1 MKKKTLL
8 YALFLIFILKN
19 NLAYSSEIKN
29 SEIKNNEKL
38 SKDKVYHEE
47 NAEKEKQEKEE
58 QKSHDLLL
66 DNKNNKII
74 NTETNDEKL
83 FAVNFTNASLKTI
96 LNDLGKILKINF
108 ISDDIVKEGIVQS
121 PPARDLENIK
131 ITYSASQKMNEAELK
146 KLLSQFLAIS
156 DLTTQPIPNLKNYY
170 RVTSTTNSNRL
181 ALPTYIGIPFL
192 ELPQTGRIRYVYFLA
207 NTSAVAMQTVIKK
220 LSSNSAS
227 VDIFTDL
234 NALIITDEAYNISS
248 MMKIVKELDERTVP
262 ETLSIIKL
270 KDASAQEV
278 VDLYKSLKNTDD
290 PSKYSFNQKD
300 SKAAKYYFSQ
310 HIQMVAEPRSNSL
323 VILGSKD
330 GVERIEKFILEHID
344 ISVVDNG
351 KKIHTVKIQFSNA
364 LQIANILTA
373 ATKFAP
379 GKTISQ
385 VGGVRNGQ
393 HYFSDIS
400 FQADN
405 QTNTLLIFGNDDDI
419 HAILPIIKKL
429 DQRQPQVALE
439 ILIINVDY
447 SIIKRMGTAL
457 RNPFPGAVNFQTV
470 SYSTTEKGAVIDP
483 NTGSLLGNLIN
494 LATTSS
500 PGSFVL
506 SLGRESVWALFNI
519 QEEINNDHRI
529 ARPFLTTVNKCPA
542 TVKYEVSRR
551 VDSATVISGGT
562 NNDQVE
568 KMSLP
573 AAISVSV
580 TPQISSDGTINM
592 AVTVLDETFTEI
604 DYNNGN
610 KFSRTITT
618 NADVKDGQVLAIGGL
633 SRATI
638 DSAKNGPGNFLSNI
652 PILGNLFTARSELA
666 EKRNLLVL
674 IFPTIIY
681 PDNEGEE
688 IMRKITNSKSKFI
701 KNMIDETESS
711 ITNPRDP
718 VYQWFF
724 SPDTNQASNYERES
738 FNKILK
744 NTEKSLLQKK
754 EILEPES
761 VLDWIKN

>member
-29 SEIKNNEKL
+29 SEY
-38 SKDKVYHEE
+38 KVYHEV
-47 NAEKEKQEKEE
+47 NTEKERQEKEE
-58 QKSHDLLL
+58 QKTHDLLL

-74 NTETNDEKL
+74 NTEIIDETL

-96 LNDLGKILKINF
+96 LNDFGKILKINF
-108 ISDDIVKEGIVQS
+108 ISDDIVKEGITS
-121 PPARDLENIK
+121 TPARDLENIK
-131 ITYSASQKMNEAELK
+131 ITYSASQKMNEAEIK

-192 ELPQTGRIRYVYFLA
+192 ELPQTGRIRYIYFLA
-207 NTSAVAMQTVIKK
+207 NTSAVAMQAVVKK
-220 LSSNSAS
+220 LSSNSAI
-227 VDIFTDL
+227 VDIFQEL

-278 VDLYKSLKNTDD
+278 VDLYENLKSKDD
-290 PSKYSFNQKD
+290 PYKRSFTQKD
-300 SKAAKYYFSQ
+300 TQSAKYYFSQ
-310 HIQMVAEPRSNSL
+310 DIHMVAEPRSNSL
-323 VILGSKD
+323 IILGSKD
-330 GVERIEKFILEHID
+330 GVEKIEKFILEHID
-344 ISVVDNG
+344 INVADNG
-351 KKIHTVKIQFSNA
+351 KKIHTVKIQFSDA
-364 LQIANILTA
+364 SKIATILTA
-373 ATKFAP
+373 ATKFAA
-379 GKTISQ
+379 GKDIAQ

-400 FQADN
+400 FQADQ

-419 HAILPIIKKL
+419 HSILPIIKKL

-470 SYSTTEKGAVIDP
+470 SYNTVQNGAVTDP
-483 NTGSLLGNLIN
+483 NTGSLLGNLIS

-519 QEEINNDHRI
+519 EEKIENNEKI
-529 ARPFLTTVNKCPA
+529 SRPFLTTVNKCPA
-542 TVKYEVSRR
+542 TVRFAESRR
-551 VDSATVISGGT
+551 INSATVVSGGT
-562 NNDQVE
+562 NNNQTE
-568 KMSLP
+568 QMSLD
-573 AAISVSV
+573 AAVEVTV

-592 AVTVLDETFTEI
+592 AVKVTEEQFTEPL
-604 DYNNGN
+604 DFSNGN
-610 KFSRTITT
+610 KFSRVITT
-618 NADVKDGQVLAIGGL
+618 NADVKDGQVLVIGGI
-633 SRATI
+633 S
-638 DSAKNGPGNFLSNI
+638 SAELGYSKYGPGNFLSNI
-652 PILGNLFTARSELA
+652 PILGNLFTARKEQSELL
-666 EKRNLLVL
+666 NLLVL

-681 PDNEGEE
+681 PNNEGEE
-688 IMRKITNSKSKFI
+688 KMRKITNTKSNFI
-701 KNMIDETESS
+701 RNIMDEDESS
-711 ITNPRDP
+711 IASPRDP
-718 VYQWFF
+718 IYQWFF
-724 SPDTNQASNYERES
+724 SPNTNQASNFQKET
-738 FNKILK
+738 FNRISK
-744 NTEKSLLQKK
+744 NTEKSLLKEK